1 MSRRKLIVLL
11 FVAMLAVSLVATPA
25 VAQEEGEG
33 GEEGEEGGIEGTV
46 GGFVEAQG
54 LLGAVLILALG
65 VVLLTFFV
73 ERLISYLTRASLG
86 MQMSLFALAIV
97 FTGFEFDDTILGLVL
112 AAGGLEGAALGTAL
126 GTGLAIIGVTLALA
140 AIVQPFP
147 VDLPNDYIAIFAFA
161 PLVLVPFVL
170 LGTLTLVPG
179 LVLVGFF
186 ILGFAYFIVR
196 ERQRDVPVF
205 RSTELGKALQSGGGS
220 EPRTDGGTQ
229 PQTDG
234 GAALPGPVSRIPED
248 RLVGNRS
255 GWIWLGFSVLAL
267 VGIILASILLETSS
281 EVVIEGFGIPGT
293 VFGATV
299 LTAILTFEDIVLTLE
314 PVRRGVPE
322 IGAGNVIGS
331 VLFSVTGNIGIL
343 TLVSEVT
350 IGSSVLTFHLPFI
363 IVVTLLAAYFMY
375 QGELER
381 WHGYLLGGLYVAY
394 WVIAFTVFGGAPVGG

>member
-1 MSRRKLIVLL
+1 MPSRKLVVLL
-11 FVAMLAVSLVATPA
+11 LVALLAVSLVAVPA
-25 VAQEEGEG
+25 LAQEEGE
-33 GEEGEEGGIEGTV
+33 EEEGGIEGTV

-65 VVLLTFFV
+65 VILLTFFV

-86 MQMSLFALAIV
+86 LQMSLFALAIV
-97 FTGFEFDDTILGLVL
+97 FTGFEFDDTVLGLVL

-140 AIVQPFP
+140 AIVRPFP
-147 VDLPNDYIAIFAFA
+147 VDLPNDYIAIFALA
-161 PLVLVPFVL
+161 PLVLIPFVL

-186 ILGFAYFIVR
+186 VLGFAYFIVR

-205 RSTELGKALQSGGGS
+205 RSTELGKALQSGGSS
-220 EPRTDGGTQ
+220 EPRTDGGTR

-234 GAALPGPVSRIPED
+234 GTTLPEPVSRIFED
-248 RLVGNRS
+248 RLVDNHS
-255 GWIWLGFSVLAL
+255 GWIWIGFSILAL
-267 VGIILASILLETSS
+267 VGIVLASILLETSS
-281 EVVIEGFGIPGT
+281 EVVIDGFGLSET

-343 TLVSEVT
+343 TLVSDVT
-350 IGSSVLTFHLPFI
+350 ITPSVLTFHLPAI
-363 IVVTLLAAYFMY
+363 IVVTTLAAYFMY
-375 QGELER
+375 QGELKR
-381 WHGYLLGGLYVAY
+381 WHGYLIGGLYVAY
-394 WVIAFTVFGGAPVGG
+394 WVIAFAVFGGAPIGG

>member
-1 MSRRKLIVLL
+1 MSRRKPIVLL
-11 FVAMLAVSLVATPA
+11 LVALLAVSLIATPA
-25 VAQEEGEG
+25 LAQEEG

-54 LLGAVLILALG
+54 LLGAVIIFVLG
-65 VVLLTFFV
+65 VTLLTFFV
-73 ERLISYLTRASLG
+73 EKLISYLTRASLG
-86 MQMSLFALAIV
+86 LQVSLFAFAIV

-112 AAGGLEGAALGTAL
+112 AAGGLEDAALGTAL

-147 VDLPNDYIAIFAFA
+147 VDLPTDYIAIFALA
-161 PLVLVPFVL
+161 PLVLIPFVL
-170 LGTLTLVPG
+170 LGTLTLLPG

-186 ILGFAYFIVR
+186 VLAFAYFIVR
-196 ERQRDVPVF
+196 EYQRDVPVF
-205 RSTELGKALQSGGGS
+205 RSTELGEAIRSGGGS
-220 EPRTDGGTQ
+220 ESRAGGGTQPRTDGGT
-229 PQTDG
+229 
-234 GAALPGPVSRIPED
+234 ALPSPVSQIPED

-255 GWIWLGFSVLAL
+255 GWIWVGFSILAL
-267 VGIILASILLETSS
+267 VGIVLASILLETSS
-281 EVVIEGFGIPGT
+281 EVVIEGFGISGT

-350 IGSSVLTFHLPFI
+350 IASSVLTFHLPAII
-363 IVVTLLAAYFMY
+363 IVTALAAYFMY
-375 QGELER
+375 QGELKR

>member
-11 FVAMLAVSLVATPA
+11 FVVMLAVSLVATPA
-25 VAQEEGEG
+25 LAQEGEG
-33 GEEGEEGGIEGTV
+33 GEEGEESGIEGTV

-54 LLGAVLILALG
+54 LLGAVIIFALG
-65 VVLLTFFV
+65 VILLTFFV
-73 ERLISYLTRASLG
+73 EKLISYLIRASLEL
-86 MQMSLFALAIV
+86 QVSLFAFAIV
-97 FTGFEFDDTILGLVL
+97 FTGFEFDDTVLGLVL

-140 AIVQPFP
+140 AIVRPFP
-147 VDLPNDYIAIFAFA
+147 IDLPSDYIAIFALA
-161 PLVLVPFVL
+161 PLVLIPFAL
-170 LGTLTLVPG
+170 LGTLTLIPG

-186 ILGFAYFIVR
+186 VLAFAYFIIR
-196 ERQRDVPVF
+196 EYQRDVPVF
-205 RSTELGKALQSGGGS
+205 RSTELGEAIRSGSDS

-229 PQTDG
+229 PRTDG
-234 GAALPGPVSRIPED
+234 GTALPGPVSQIPED

-255 GWIWLGFSVLAL
+255 GWIWVGFSILAL
-267 VGIILASILLETSS
+267 IGIVLASILLETSS
-281 EVVIEGFGIPGT
+281 EVVIEGFGISGT
-293 VFGATV
+293 VFGATI

-350 IGSSVLTFHLPFI
+350 IGSSVLIFHLPFI
-363 IVVTLLAAYFMY
+363 IVITLLAAYFMY
-375 QGELER
+375 QGKLKR
-381 WHGYLLGGLYVAY
+381 WHGYLLSGLYIAY
-394 WVIAFTVFGGAPVGG
+394 WVIAFTAFGGAPVGG